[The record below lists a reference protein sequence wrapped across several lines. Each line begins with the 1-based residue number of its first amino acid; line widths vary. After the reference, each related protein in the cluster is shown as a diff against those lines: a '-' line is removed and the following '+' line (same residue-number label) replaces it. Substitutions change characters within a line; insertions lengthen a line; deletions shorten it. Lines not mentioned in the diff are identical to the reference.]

1 MVLRVTYFILMTR
14 GTMSILKD
22 KVVLITG
29 ASSGFGAAAAN
40 RFAQE
45 GCKVILAARRIER
58 LEEMANELNARGG
71 ASLPIAVDV
80 TQPAQ
85 IETLVKTAVDHYGR
99 IDILFNNAGF
109 GRLDWFELLDPVKD
123 IQAQITVDLLG
134 VIWTARAVLPQ
145 MYKQGSGH
153 IINMSSLAGWAA
165 PPLYTVYSA
174 AKFGVRGFTEALRR
188 ETIPFGI
195 NVSVVYPGGA
205 STEFQKHIGENKAKQ
220 RFVTPEWLRVTPDD
234 VARGVVGLAKRPRRS
249 LFLPKIM
256 GISVFM
262 NAHLPSLSDS
272 AQARTFAP
280 YHEEDMKK

>member
-1 MVLRVTYFILMTR
+1 
-14 GTMSILKD
+14 MSTLKD

-29 ASSGFGAAAAN
+29 ASSGFGAAAAK

-45 GCKVILAARRIER
+45 GCRIVLAARRTER
-58 LEEMANELNARGG
+58 LAEMANEIRTQGG
-71 ASLPIAVDV
+71 EALPLSVDV

-85 IETLVKTAVDHYGR
+85 IGAMVREAVDHYGR

-109 GRLDWFELLDPVKD
+109 GRLNWLEMLDPVND

-145 MYKQGSGH
+145 MYQQGSGH

-188 ETIPFGI
+188 EAAPFGV
-195 NVSVVYPGGA
+195 NVSAIYPGSA
-205 STEFQKHIGENKAKQ
+205 ATEFQTHTGRNKAKR
-220 RFVTPEWLRVTPDD
+220 RFKTPAWLSLTADD
-234 VARGVVGLAKRPRRS
+234 IARGVVGLAKRPRRS
-249 LFLPKIM
+249 LILPWMMMFSLFVDSHWM
-256 GISVFM
+256 GV
-262 NAHLPSLSDS
+262 SDS
-272 AQARTFAP
+272 LQARAFAP
-280 YHEEDMKK
+280 YHQEDMKKSAL

>member
-1 MVLRVTYFILMTR
+1 
-14 GTMSILKD
+14 MSTLKD

-29 ASSGFGAAAAN
+29 ASSGFGAAAAKQ
-40 RFAQE
+40 FAQE
-45 GCKVILAARRIER
+45 GCKMILAARRIDR
-58 LEEMANELNARGG
+58 LEDVANQIYSRGG
-71 ASLPIAVDV
+71 EALPVAVDV

-85 IETLVKTAVDHYGR
+85 IEALVKATVNHYAR

-109 GRLDWFELLDPVKD
+109 GRLDWFEELDPVKD

-188 ETIPFGI
+188 EAAPFGVK
-195 NVSVVYPGGA
+195 VSAIYPGSA
-205 STEFQKHIGENKAKQ
+205 ATEFQTHIGRNKAKK
-220 RFVTPEWLRVTPDD
+220 RFKTPTWLSLSADD
-234 VARGVVGLAKRPRRS
+234 VAGAVVHLAKRPRRS
-249 LFLPKIM
+249 LILPWMMMFSLIAN
-256 GISVFM
+256 S
-262 NAHLPSLSDS
+262 HLAGLSDLVQTR
-272 AQARTFAP
+272 AFAP
-280 YHEEDMKK
+280 YHQEDMKKTF

>member
-1 MVLRVTYFILMTR
+1 
-14 GTMSILKD
+14 MSTLKE

-29 ASSGFGAAAAN
+29 ASSGFGAAAAK

-45 GCKVILAARRIER
+45 GCKIVLAARRIER
-58 LEEMANELNARGG
+58 LEEMANEMNIRGG
-71 ASLPIAVDV
+71 DSLPIAVDV

-85 IETLVKTAVDHYGR
+85 IDALVKAVVTHYGR

-109 GRLDWFELLDPVKD
+109 GRLDWFEMLDPVKD

-188 ETIPFGI
+188 EAAPLGVK
-195 NVSVVYPGGA
+195 VSAIYPGSA
-205 STEFQKHIGENKAKQ
+205 ATEFQTHIGQNKAKR
-220 RFVTPEWLRVTPDD
+220 RFRSPRWLSLTADD
-234 VARGVVGLAKRPRRS
+234 VARAVVDLARRPQRRIILPWMMIFS
-249 LFLPKIM
+249 LIVN
-256 GISVFM
+256 S
-262 NAHLPSLSDS
+262 HLTGLSDS
-272 AQARTFAP
+272 VQARAFAP
-280 YHEEDMKK
+280 YHQEDMKKNF